1 MKNLKA
7 PVYDIFSSYQ
17 GEGLFV
23 GQKQIFL
30 RFSGCNLSCSY
41 CDENA
46 SREKGNIK
54 DLSETVTKIRKLSIK
69 DHINVISFT
78 GGEPLLYT
86 DFIKKVIKDLG
97 RDFNYLI
104 ETNGILYNNLKEL
117 IDLIDIVS
125 MDIKFPQY
133 SGKELWEEHTKFLRI
148 SKNKNV
154 YVKVVA
160 GSEIKISDFKKA
172 VTIVSSVSSQIPFY
186 IQPVTL
192 NGNVL
197 FDMDFIDKLYSIAS
211 SELGDVRFLPQIHK
225 IIKIK

>member
-30 RFSGCNLSCSY
+30 RFSGCNLNCLY

-46 SREKGNIK
+46 SRGRGITK
-54 DLSETVTKIRKLSIK
+54 DTSETAEEIVKLSKK
-69 DHINVISFT
+69 DHINVISLT

-86 DFIKKVIKDLG
+86 DFIKNLIQDLG
-97 RDFNYLI
+97 IDFNYLI
-104 ETNGILYNNLKEL
+104 ETNGVLYNSLMEL
-117 IDLIDIVS
+117 IDLIDTVS

-148 SKNKNV
+148 SKNKNL
-154 YVKVVA
+154 YVKVVV

-172 VTIVSSVSSQIPFY
+172 VMIVSSVSPKIPFY

-197 FDMDFIDKLYSIAS
+197 FDINFIDKLYRIAS

>member
-7 PVYDIFSSYQ
+7 PVYDMFSSYQ

-30 RFSGCNLSCSY
+30 RFSGCNLSCLY

-54 DLSETVTKIRKLSIK
+54 DVSETVTKITKLSIK